1 MPQAPEPPRST
12 ARRHRELWAQV
23 SAEHTD
29 AEADERWQSRGIE
42 WGLFRLSERRLGVVG
57 DVTGLDVVEVGCGT
71 AYLSAHLSRA
81 GARVVAVDLSPDQLD
96 SARRC
101 QQRWGPVFPLVE
113 ADGER
118 LPMRSA
124 SFDLVISEYGAA
136 PWCRPDRWLAEAARV
151 LRPGGRLVF
160 MTNSPLAGMCVP
172 AEGGVAG
179 VELLRPQR
187 SLRRIEWPGA
197 GVEHHPGHG
206 DWIRELRRAGFG
218 VEALHEVHA
227 EEDSTMP
234 EYYDIVTDDWARSW
248 PAEDLWVARLQHAD
262 RWRRWMP
269 SAQPSR

>member
-1 MPQAPEPPRST
+1 MPPLPPEPVRST
-12 ARRHRELWAQV
+12 VQRHRELWAQV

-29 AEADERWQSRGIE
+29 GEAEQRWLAPRLE
-42 WGLFRLSERRLGVVG
+42 WGLFRIPERRIGVIG
-57 DVTGLDVVEVGCGT
+57 DVDDRDVLEVGSGT
-71 AYLSAHLSRA
+71 AYLSAQLARA

-101 QQRWGPVFPLVE
+101 QRRHGPEFSLVE

-118 LPMRSA
+118 LPLRSA
-124 SFDLVISEYGAA
+124 SFDLVVSEYGAA
-136 PWCRPDRWLAEAARV
+136 PWCRPDRWVGEAARV

-160 MTNSPLAGMCVP
+160 LTNSVLAGMCVP

-179 VELLRPQR
+179 VELLRAQR

-206 DWIRELRRAGFG
+206 DWIRELRRAGFV
-218 VEALHEVHA
+218 VEALHELHA
-227 EEDSTMP
+227 GEDSTMP

-248 PAEDLWVARLQHAD
+248 PAEDLWSARLEHPG
-262 RWRRWMP
+262 RWRRWADGQA
-269 SAQPSR
+269 SG